1 MSDTRLPTRVTTHT
15 TSRAWSVRFA
25 AVALA
30 LALTAGCTAGEAPDP
45 ADEDEATAVPLV
57 ETLAARRGALPLEQ
71 RVSGIV
77 RAENQVLIRPEIEAP
92 IVEVYVRTGEA
103 VKRGQPLVRLLDDTA
118 REQLRQ
124 AEAAVRFA
132 EATAVGT
139 QARVSQ
145 LEAQVVRTRA
155 LAGQQLVSDQQVEV
169 EEAELAAEQAAAA
182 EDAARV
188 EQARATVEER
198 RSTIDKTIL
207 RAPIAGHVGRREAEV
222 GMLAQPGT
230 PLFVLGNLDE
240 LIVEVPLTERMLAD
254 LDEGTPVLVS
264 SPALGD
270 EMIPAKLSR
279 VSPFLAQ
286 GSFST
291 LGEID
296 LNNAGGRLRPGMF
309 VTVDLLY
316 GQSEQ
321 ATLVPTTALWENP
334 QTDRQGLFIVDLP
347 RDLAPHLSDPATS
360 EQSPT
365 PRSVVFR
372 EVQVV
377 AEGRGVAGV
386 RGVEEGEWVVA
397 VGQHLLSIGD
407 PSTAR
412 VRLTSWDRVLELQ
425 GLQREDL
432 LRDFLA
438 EQQRWAKE
446 RGSSPPTNEEFVR
459 GGSGAA
465 AAR

>member
-1 MSDTRLPTRVTTHT
+1 MSNTRLPTRVTTQT
-15 TSRAWSVRFA
+15 TFRAWSVRFA
-25 AVALA
+25 ALALA
-30 LALTAGCTAGEAPDP
+30 LAAGCSAGESPDP
-45 ADEDEATAVPLV
+45 ADEDQATPVPLV

-77 RAENQVLIRPEIEAP
+77 KAENQVMIRPEIEAP

-169 EEAELAAEQAAAA
+169 EEAELAAEQAAGA

-270 EMIPAKLSR
+270 EAIPAKLSR
-279 VSPFLAQ
+279 ISPFLAQ

-296 LNNAGGRLRPGMF
+296 LDNAGGRLRPGMF
-309 VTVDLLY
+309 VTVDIIY

-321 ATLVPTTALWENP
+321 ATLVPTTALWEDP
-334 QTDRQGLFIVDLP
+334 QADRRGLFIVDLP
-347 RDLAPHLSDPATS
+347 RDRAPHLSDPATS

-446 RGSSPPTNEEFVR
+446 RGSRPPSNEEFVR